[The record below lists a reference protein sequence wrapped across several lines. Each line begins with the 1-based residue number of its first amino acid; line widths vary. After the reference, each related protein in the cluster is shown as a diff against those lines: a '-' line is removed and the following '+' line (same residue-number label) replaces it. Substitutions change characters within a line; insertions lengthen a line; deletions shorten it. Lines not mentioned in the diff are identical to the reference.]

1 MELTRNQ
8 NGGQNMLYNYF
19 TEKSLGLQG
28 VLIENIEEIDDTI
41 HIYCKLERKIHKCPV
56 CGNHTDKIHDYR
68 EQIIKDIP
76 AFGKF
81 VFIHLKKRRY
91 SCSCGKRFYEKN
103 SFLPRFHRMT
113 NRLVAYVIDKLR
125 CEASFTRVAKEVNL
139 SLPTVIRIFDL
150 VSYSLK
156 ELPTALSIDEFK
168 GNTGKEKYQCILT
181 DPENK
186 VVLDILPKRTKYCLS
201 KYFKKFDKSER
212 DKVEYF
218 VSDMWRTFSDISS
231 VWFKNATKIVDKYHW
246 IRQIMCAFESVRKEE
261 QKKFSESHRRYF
273 KNSRKLLLKRFDD
286 LNDEQKQQVNI
297 MLYTSPNLC
306 TAHFYKEDFLKILD
320 CQDRQSARKAMSDWI
335 NSAYDCGIPRFVKC
349 AKTMQNWLTGIL
361 DSFTKPLTNGFIE
374 GCNNKI
380 KVLKRNAYGYRDFN
394 RFRNRILHMFSL
406 KSAKNNTKQ
415 AAV

>member
-1 MELTRNQ
+1 MNRALRRYILDKESEIEKVANLRA
-8 NGGQNMLYNYF
+8 YNYQPKTYYF
-19 TEKSLGLQG
+19 RTNADIDYSRILYSSSYRRLQG
-28 VLIENIEEIDDTI
+28 KMQLFVPKSE
-41 HIYCKLERKIHKCPV
+41 V
-56 CGNHTDKIHDYR
+56 FYR
-68 EQIIKDIP
+68 
-76 AFGKF
+76 
-81 VFIHLKKRRY
+81 
-91 SCSCGKRFYEKN
+91 
-103 SFLPRFHRMT
+103 
-113 NRLVAYVIDKLR
+113 NRLTHSHEVAQIAKTIAKKLKLKDSITVQT
-125 CEASFTRVAKEVNL
+125 CSLAHDIGNPPFGHAGEKFLSTCSNASYEGNAQTLRILRRVEERHYDFNGLNL
-139 SLPTVIRIFDL
+139 TIRTL
-150 VSYSLK
+150 L
-156 ELPTALSIDEFK
+156 
-168 GNTGKEKYQCILT
+168 G
-181 DPENK
+181 
-186 VVLDILPKRTKYCLS
+186 VV

-361 DSFTKPLTNGFIE
+361 DSFTTPLTNGFIE

-394 RFRNRILHMFSL
+394 RFRNRILHMVSL

>member
-1 MELTRNQ
+1 MNTSSAIC
-8 NGGQNMLYNYF
+8 GGLFQISVRFGSKTQPKL
-19 TEKSLGLQG
+19 
-28 VLIENIEEIDDTI
+28 LINTTGYGRLCA
-41 HIYCKLERKIHKCPV
+41 HLRVYERKF
-56 CGNHTDKIHDYR
+56 N
-68 EQIIKDIP
+68 
-76 AFGKF
+76 
-81 VFIHLKKRRY
+81 
-91 SCSCGKRFYEKN
+91 
-103 SFLPRFHRMT
+103 
-113 NRLVAYVIDKLR
+113 
-125 CEASFTRVAKEVNL
+125 
-139 SLPTVIRIFDL
+139 
-150 VSYSLK
+150 
-156 ELPTALSIDEFK
+156 
-168 GNTGKEKYQCILT
+168 
-181 DPENK
+181 
-186 VVLDILPKRTKYCLS
+186 
-201 KYFKKFDKSER
+201 
-212 DKVEYF
+212 
-218 VSDMWRTFSDISS
+218 
-231 VWFKNATKIVDKYHW
+231 
-246 IRQIMCAFESVRKEE
+246 
-261 QKKFSESHRRYF
+261 ESHRRYF

-361 DSFTKPLTNGFIE
+361 DSFTTPLTNGFIE

>member
-1 MELTRNQ
+1 MPLNSSIESAVGSSFSEYETKSNILITVGNDR
-8 NGGQNMLYNYF
+8 F
-19 TEKSLGLQG
+19 TSLATL
-28 VLIENIEEIDDTI
+28 V
-41 HIYCKLERKIHKCPV
+41 
-56 CGNHTDKIHDYR
+56 
-68 EQIIKDIP
+68 KD
-76 AFGKF
+76 AS
-81 VFIHLKKRRY
+81 HL
-91 SCSCGKRFYEKN
+91 
-103 SFLPRFHRMT
+103 
-113 NRLVAYVIDKLR
+113 
-125 CEASFTRVAKEVNL
+125 NL
-139 SLPTVIRIFDL
+139 S
-150 VSYSLK
+150 
-156 ELPTALSIDEFK
+156 
-168 GNTGKEKYQCILT
+168 
-181 DPENK
+181 
-186 VVLDILPKRTKYCLS
+186 
-201 KYFKKFDKSER
+201 
-212 DKVEYF
+212 
-218 VSDMWRTFSDISS
+218 
-231 VWFKNATKIVDKYHW
+231 
-246 IRQIMCAFESVRKEE
+246 SVRKEE

-297 MLYTSPNLC
+297 MLYASPNLC

-361 DSFTKPLTNGFIE
+361 DSFTTPLTNGFIE